1 MAALRFQGIVQAQH
15 PRRLKLNES
24 RNGRTVEIQTVL
36 EAGQMGQSAAQRHGL
51 AERLEAARNTIRA
64 RLHRFRVYRATR
76 LELTRLSDRELS
88 DLGLNRSMI
97 RALAREAAEKA

>member
-1 MAALRFQGIVQAQH
+1 MAALPTRGIVQAQH
-15 PRRLKLNES
+15 PRRLRVNKS

-36 EAGQMGQSAAQRHGL
+36 EAGQMEHGA
-51 AERLEAARNTIRA
+51 AERQGFADRLGSARETFRT

-76 LELTRLSDRELS
+76 LELTKLTDRELS